1 MDADPCA
8 MAAWFALEKLRA
20 GLARARGTEPTAG
33 ALSLEWVAIAIVLVT
48 AALAL
53 AAFLT
58 GKLSTLEHKIPSS
71 SGS

>member
-1 MDADPCA
+1 MQTDPAVTAVRHLIADLRLRI
-8 MAAWFALEKLRA
+8 AAI
-20 GLARARGTEPTAG
+20 RGDRELG

-58 GKLSTLEHKIPSS
+58 GKLGDLEKLIPN
-71 SGS
+71 

>member
-1 MDADPCA
+1 MQTDPRA
-8 MAAWFALEKLRA
+8 VALRYLITRLHVRTTALRS
-20 GLARARGTEPTAG
+20 GGKELG

-58 GKLSTLEHKIPSS
+58 GKISDLEKLIPS
-71 SGS
+71 